1 MRDKEA
7 KLILEAMSRRDF
19 LDRLGKGI
27 ATVSKLSG
35 LQLPTTPTPV
45 AAISPDARYIESHFY
60 VLGGRLHYYASTS
73 MRTYGKHIAPN
84 LDSITTAPGGVFV
97 DNSLFDKL
105 SQSATGAESLPSQ
118 RRGSLFF
125 PYSMLMKW
133 TESGKSM
140 DAAMNDFLLTIFG
153 QPPMTPRQIA
163 GAKKAREKRFA
174 KAQAQAS
181 QDRAQVAQ
189 QRKER
194 EKKKKPTFP
203 KYAIYDPDYDPDWGY
218 PESKQLTFKQFFNE
232 ADDMS
237 RRGFLGTLGRGAA
250 TFAAVP
256 WTKLLSSPALISKVA
271 APFKIGAGSM
281 LNPQS
286 LFKHYRGQFK
296 DRITDSGIEIVNMA
310 HPKPKY
316 SGPDWE
322 SERKAYY
329 SRTEVDIR
337 SVNWVSKGMVDMYA
351 GGKKDPHDEATLAP
365 TVAQWDNM
373 IGYESLLED
382 PNFPDWAKDLL
393 ARGMAHSQAEDEEPG
408 SGKMSDEDFKRFEAL
423 MDSSYYDEDP
433 AGDNFDYEEEEMED
447 MLRSRSGAPDNVKW
461 LGSSEP
467 PQGGDIPM
475 QRNLNKHAASNR
487 AGKDLPGSAQWQHMV
502 PLGWKSGEDNELIG
516 SVFDYII
523 NLKREGIGFEQLRKM
538 NFERE
543 FLPQVGN
550 YVRKMV
556 VAHQA
561 LGHAHAQQSA
571 AADAQKAKDEL
582 QKDQLPKRPGQPD
595 EFSDDVNPNVEWW
608 APSDFEWWS
617 RRDDVIAYRDM
628 HNSDKIELYKNMADK
643 IIENPFDHGLHH
655 FNGLMLPAQ
664 REAKIKNLKQQ
675 ADEWLKQYHKIK
687 DSIKPNQAHIKHPY
701 GVGSPQSAL
710 QTMSNRP
717 SFKEFFAG
725 PVHEGI
731 TDKAFIML
739 AWSDRGMSQIKI
751 TSVPKVD
758 MPAVFLTG
766 LRALNEDG
774 DEEGFEVM
782 EPEDLSIQ
790 EVIEQSGEINADL
803 TLTDDD
809 FLAIRQDLN
818 GIKEAL
824 DQEAF
829 EDEDRVNVTTVIT
842 KIIDD
847 GVADYFEFQHGN
859 HMEEEPGVIFFPTDP
874 NKWWDIKATDHV
886 DKLIKQRITQN
897 FGHGSSD
904 PLIDPGNESKH
915 PTFKDHFNKY

>member
-1 MRDKEA
+1 MRDE
-7 KLILEAMSRRDF
+7 
-19 LDRLGKGI
+19 
-27 ATVSKLSG
+27 
-35 LQLPTTPTPV
+35 
-45 AAISPDARYIESHFY
+45 
-60 VLGGRLHYYASTS
+60 
-73 MRTYGKHIAPN
+73 
-84 LDSITTAPGGVFV
+84 
-97 DNSLFDKL
+97 
-105 SQSATGAESLPSQ
+105 
-118 RRGSLFF
+118 
-125 PYSMLMKW
+125 
-133 TESGKSM
+133 
-140 DAAMNDFLLTIFG
+140 
-153 QPPMTPRQIA
+153 
-163 GAKKAREKRFA
+163 
-174 KAQAQAS
+174 
-181 QDRAQVAQ
+181 
-189 QRKER
+189 
-194 EKKKKPTFP
+194 
-203 KYAIYDPDYDPDWGY
+203 
-218 PESKQLTFKQFFNE
+218 QLTFKQFFNE

-310 HPKPKY
+310 HPKPEY

-322 SERKAYY
+322 TERKAYY
-329 SRTEVDIR
+329 ARTEMDIR
-337 SVNWVSKGMVDMYA
+337 SINWVSKGMVDMYA
-351 GGKKDPHDEATLAP
+351 GGKIDPHDESTIAP

-373 IGYESLLED
+373 FGYEQLLED

-393 ARGMAHSQAEDEEPG
+393 ARGMDHSQAEDEEPG

-433 AGDNFDYEEEEMED
+433 AGDNYDYEEEEMED
-447 MLRSRSGAPDNVKW
+447 MLRSRSNAPDNVKW
-461 LGSSEP
+461 LGSHGP
-467 PQGGDIPM
+467 TQGGDIPM
-475 QRNLNKHAASNR
+475 QRNLNKHEQPS
-487 AGKDLPGSAQWQHMV
+487 GQSHSWQHMI
-502 PLGWKSGEDNELIG
+502 PHDHRGDDNELIG

-523 NLKREGIGFEQLRKM
+523 NLKREGIGFDQLRKM

-608 APSDFEWWS
+608 TPSDFEWWD

-628 HNSDKIELYKNMADK
+628 HNSDKIEQYKNIADK
-643 IIENPFDHGLHH
+643 IIENPFDDGLHH
-655 FNGLMLPAQ
+655 FNGLMLPDK
-664 REAKIKNLKQQ
+664 RDAKIKKLKHQ

-687 DSIKPNQAHIKHPY
+687 DSRKPNQAHIKHPY
-701 GVGSPQSAL
+701 GAGSPQSGL
-710 QTMSNRP
+710 QTMSYRP
-717 SFKEFFAG
+717 TFKEFFTG
-725 PVHEGI
+725 SLREGI
-731 TDKAFIML
+731 TDKTFILL

-758 MPAVFLTG
+758 MPSVFLTG

-782 EPEDLSIQ
+782 EPEELSIQ
-790 EVIEQSGEINADL
+790 EVIEQSGKINADL
-803 TLTDDD
+803 TLTDED

-829 EDEDRVNVTTVIT
+829 EDEDRQNVTTVLT

-886 DKLIKQRITQN
+886 DTLIKQRIRQN

-904 PLIDPGNESKH
+904 PLIDTGNESKH
-915 PTFKDHFNKY
+915 PTFKQHFNK